1 MAFGALCAM
10 GLQPFMQSYLAV
22 FLFMQVSTLV
32 LDMYACGRLLIR
44 RESKYLFLSVIH
56 PLVFFIARVC
66 VAIPLSY
73 TSLKFLVDAWPR
85 HDAHL
90 ATSFLCLAVLVNVF
104 NLYWFVSMASASAVG
119 SVLSVGRGGETM
131 NVKWFA
137 FNLNWFDVGVTLT
150 FGNVQTSKLKITNS
164 SYKYARP
171 GLAIPLALVCV
182 CLLIMALLND
192 EDLTTEQFVVDGAR
206 AGIFVITTAALENN
220 VRQKEDFTSKFI
232 LNRGSNLIVKSSLCF
247 N

>member
-1 MAFGALCAM
+1 
-10 GLQPFMQSYLAV
+10 
-22 FLFMQVSTLV
+22 
-32 LDMYACGRLLIR
+32 
-44 RESKYLFLSVIH
+44 
-56 PLVFFIARVC
+56 
-66 VAIPLSY
+66 
-73 TSLKFLVDAWPR
+73 
-85 HDAHL
+85 
-90 ATSFLCLAVLVNVF
+90 
-104 NLYWFVSMASASAVG
+104 MASASAVG
-119 SVLSVGRGGETM
+119 RVLSVGRGGETM

-206 AGIFVITTAALENN
+206 AGIFIITTAALENN

-232 LNRGSNLIVKSSLCF
+232 LNRGSNLIVKSSLCL